1 MSRKRKSERAGEP
14 KAPLSRQCPVK
25 GFRHG
30 VAIGARIQLLLTS
43 VWDTRDQRNGPLAG
57 RSPRHVATM
66 RSSQRQGRALYT
78 HSQAQRCLV
87 DVTVRYACPHGISA
101 LHKLDAQSCLY
112 EKGNTT
118 MHTGLQDDCTYTHD
132 WIVIECIEAQDK
144 GQLNKTMLRSR
155 NYS

>member
-14 KAPLSRQCPVK
+14 QAPLSRQCPVK

-30 VAIGARIQLLLTS
+30 VAKGAGIQLLLTS
-43 VWDTRDQRNGPLAG
+43 VWDTRDQKKRTSCRSLTTTCCDDALKSTAG
-57 RSPRHVATM
+57 TCSV
-66 RSSQRQGRALYT
+66 
-78 HSQAQRCLV
+78 HSQPGAEVPV

-112 EKGNTT
+112 ENGNTT
-118 MHTGLQDDCTYTHD
+118 MHTGLQDVCTYTHD
-132 WIVIECIEAQDK
+132 WIVIECIEARDK

-155 NYS
+155 NHS